1 MSPIRSSSSISAAS
15 SPAARRAIS
24 SVIRGSSRPIS
35 ALPLER
41 PDGRGLMLEISSLH
55 TGYGDVGV
63 LHGIDLTVGAGEIVA
78 LIGANGAGKS
88 TLAKAIS
95 GLLPAWAGEIRFDG
109 ARIDRLSSSERVRR
123 GIAQVP
129 EGRQVI
135 AGLSVGENLR
145 LGAYVRRRALGEAG
159 MARRIDE

>member
-78 LIGANGAGKS
+78 LIGANGAGKT

-95 GLLPAWAGEIRFDG
+95 GLLPARRG
-109 ARIDRLSSSERVRR
+109 RVRFP
-123 GIAQVP
+123 GSAIAPLPPPPRVLP
-129 EGRQVI
+129 
-135 AGLSVGENLR
+135 GLSPVPTGR
-145 LGAYVRRRALGEAG
+145 
-159 MARRIDE
+159 